1 MNPEDFDNPAFLID
15 STFMV
20 AEDFGRNN
28 IPDRP
33 RVTIKEVVQK
43 DPKRGWP
50 VLKFK
55 EPWAKPLRINATH
68 RRALELMF
76 DAKHWRNWY
85 EKRIDLCVVRGN
97 FPRGKTT
104 AVRIWGSPDI
114 ARSFTFEVQR
124 FGSKEMDRYTIVPTG
139 KNLVLGPGVVRF
151 GRDAGHL
158 GKPFSEYTPEQLAEL
173 LALGEVLLKSD
184 KVKAATEKQ
193 LADIKSNLQEIR
205 DEIAARL
212 RLPEALA
219 PDQVPE
225 TAEDPAL
232 NI

>member
-1 MNPEDFDNPAFLID
+1 MSTPSLDNPAFLIA
-15 STFMV
+15 SKYMV

-33 RVTIKEVVQK
+33 RVTIKHV
-43 DPKRGWP
+43 DPKDGRDWP
-50 VLKFK
+50 VLHFK

-68 RRALELMF
+68 RRALSLMF
-76 DAKHWRNWY
+76 DAEHWTNWY
-85 EKRIDLCVVRGN
+85 GKRIDLCVVRGN
-97 FPRGKTT
+97 FPQGKTT

-114 ARSFTFEVQR
+114 MRSHTFEVQR
-124 FGSKEMDRYTIVPTG
+124 FGSREKDKYTLVPTG

-158 GKPFSEYTPEQLAEL
+158 GKPFSEFEPVKLGEL
-173 LALGEVLLKSD
+173 LELGEALLKSD
-184 KVKAATEKQ
+184 RVAKATPKQ
-193 LADIKSNLQEIR
+193 LDDLKSNLQEIR

-212 RLPEALA
+212 KPPEALA

-225 TAEDPAL
+225 SAEDPAI